1 MHRQQEHLRAWRERG
16 YFVIP
21 GWLAGSVRRGLTE
34 ACDHALRRARAESS
48 VAGHL
53 TTHLPNVLV
62 PDYFRERPE
71 ALANLVEFVGSPAVL
86 ELVRDLGRPLEG
98 ELELRSVQYFHEPS
112 TRDYDGPWHRDGDE
126 ATPIAPV
133 PSARRATLVRFRIAL
148 APDDH
153 LEYVPGSHARPDSD
167 EELRIRRGALRNG
180 PLPSEAERIALEA
193 GDLCVFDTWGIHRGR
208 YRHSRVRRTLDL
220 VFGYGPRTLNYD
232 FWKTLRSL
240 RT

>member
-1 MHRQQEHLRAWRERG
+1 MHGQQELLRAWRERG

-21 GWLAGSVRRGLTE
+21 GWLARAERLGLAG
-34 ACDHALRRARAESS
+34 ACDHALERARAESKVS
-48 VAGHL
+48 GHL

-62 PDYFRERPE
+62 PDYFRERPA
-71 ALANLVEFVGSPAVL
+71 ALATLIEFVRSPAVL
-86 ELVRDLGRPLEG
+86 GLVQDLGPPLEG

-112 TRDYDGPWHRDGDE
+112 TRDYDGAWHRDGDE
-126 ATPIAPV
+126 ATPIAPASTQR
-133 PSARRATLVRFRIAL
+133 PTLVRFRIAL

-153 LEYVPGSHARPDSD
+153 LEYVPGSHTRPDS
-167 EELRIRRGALRNG
+167 EAELRVRRGAVRNG
-180 PLPSEAERIALEA
+180 PLPSEVERIALEA

-220 VFGYGPRTLNYD
+220 LFGYGPRTFNYA

-240 RT
+240 RP

>member
-1 MHRQQEHLRAWRERG
+1 MHGQQELLCAWHERG

-21 GWLAGSVRRGLTE
+21 GWLAVSERAGLTS
-34 ACDHALRRARAESS
+34 ACDHALLQARAESS
-48 VAGHL
+48 VTGHL

-62 PDYFRERPE
+62 PDYFRERPD
-71 ALANLVEFVGSPAVL
+71 ALATLIDLVRSPAVL
-86 ELVRDLGRPLEG
+86 GLVRELGQPLEG

-112 TRDYDGPWHRDGDE
+112 TRDYDGAWHRDGDE

-133 PSARRATLVRFRIAL
+133 PSAPRPALVRFRIAL

-153 LEYVPGSHARPDSD
+153 LEYVPGSHARPDS
-167 EELRIRRGALRNG
+167 EQELRVRRGAVRNA

-220 VFGYGPRTLNYD
+220 LFGFGPRTFND
-232 FWKTLRSL
+232 AFWNTLRSL
-240 RT
+240 RP